1 MVVIYGDSRRVEW
14 KGTAPNFET
23 VTAVKDQLPEGWF
36 LKAVL
41 IEK

>member
-1 MVVIYGDSRRVEW
+1 VYRVSVYSDSKHCEW
-14 KGTAPNFET
+14 TGIAPNIET

-41 IEK
+41 I